1 MARIDLPSGAWVEL
15 RDPEDLESRDLDEA
29 MKDLPRP
36 DTDKPFPFSTQLT
49 YQIMLVMIT
58 DWNVPYL
65 PDPQALPIA
74 KPEQLRRL
82 KIADRRALEKA
93 LEPAREL
100 LFPKA
105 PEPSDDQLEDPGSPS
120 MPASA

>member
-1 MARIDLPSGAWVEL
+1 MARIELPSGAWVEL

-29 MKDLPRP
+29 MKDLSRP
-36 DTDKPFPFSTQLT
+36 DPDKPFPFSTQLT

-65 PDPQALPIA
+65 ADPQALPIA

-93 LEPAREL
+93 LEPARAL
-100 LFPKA
+100 LFPK
-105 PEPSDDQLEDPGSPS
+105 EPDNSDEQLADKASPT
-120 MPASA
+120 MPVSG